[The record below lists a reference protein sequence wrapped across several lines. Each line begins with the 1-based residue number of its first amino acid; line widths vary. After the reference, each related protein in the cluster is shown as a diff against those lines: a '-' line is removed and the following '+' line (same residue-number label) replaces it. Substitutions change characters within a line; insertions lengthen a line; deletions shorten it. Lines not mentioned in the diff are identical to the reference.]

1 LEQLARAARQS
12 AKSNRAPLRPMVAWL
27 GVTGVVRTG
36 RMVLVMGVLRD
47 LSEFCSRS
55 ALNLT
60 QSLGND
66 CALSAWY
73 LIIQW

>member
-1 LEQLARAARQS
+1 
-12 AKSNRAPLRPMVAWL
+12 MVAWL

-36 RMVLVMGVLRD
+36 RVVLVMGVLLD

-60 QSLGND
+60 QSLEND